1 MNIFEPE
8 SYIHIYTDIESV
20 VICMKIEK
28 INDNQIKCTL
38 DKSDLVSR
46 KIKLSELAY
55 GTDKAKALF
64 SEMMQLAASEVG
76 FVAED
81 IPIMIEAIPVSSD
94 SIILLVT
101 KVEDPEELDTRFS
114 QFSPYPDDII
124 DELEE
129 IDISEENVLDLFKHL
144 KDSVDDGGFI
154 PLSQALS
161 EKTKTVIPED
171 IIQIFS
177 FNNIDTVC
185 DLGKVL
191 KGAYDGKNTLYKLPD
206 NPLYYLAIHSSGQ
219 PLDIFNSICNIISEY
234 GSCIRGVNTDE
245 AFYIEHGTVI
255 CADSALQKLST
266 L

>member
-1 MNIFEPE
+1 
-8 SYIHIYTDIESV
+8 
-20 VICMKIEK
+20 MKIEK

-55 GTDKAKALF
+55 GTEKAKALF
-64 SEMMQLAASEVG
+64 SEMMQQAASEVG

-81 IPIMIEAIPVSSD
+81 IPIMIEAIPVSSE

-124 DELEE
+124 DEFEE
-129 IDISEENVLDLFKHL
+129 ADISEENVLDLFKHL
-144 KDSVDDGGFI
+144 KDSIDGDGFI
-154 PLSQALS
+154 PLSQSLT
-161 EKTKTVIPED
+161 EKNQPVIPED

-177 FNNIDTVC
+177 FDNIDTVC
-185 DLGKVL
+185 DLGKIL
-191 KGAYDGKNTLYKLPD
+191 KGVYDSENTLYKLPD
-206 NPLYYLAIHSSGQ
+206 DPLYYLVMHSAGQ
-219 PLDIFNSICNIISEY
+219 PLDVFNSICNIISEY
-234 GSCIRGVNTDE
+234 GSCVRGFNTDE
-245 AFYIEHGTVI
+245 AFYIEHGTII
-255 CADSALQKLST
+255 CAGSALQKLST

>member
-1 MNIFEPE
+1 MNLLFNFKL
-8 SYIHIYTDIESV
+8 SFSKKTESV
-20 VICMKIEK
+20 VISMKIEK

-64 SEMMQLAASEVG
+64 SEMMQQAASEVG
-76 FVAED
+76 FIAED

-129 IDISEENVLDLFKHL
+129 IDISENNVLDLFKQL
-144 KDSVDDGGFI
+144 KESIADNEFI
-154 PLSQALS
+154 PLSQAI
-161 EKTKTVIPED
+161 TGQNTAVVPD
-171 IIQIFS
+171 DVVQIFS
-177 FNNIDTVC
+177 FNKIDTIC
-185 DLGKVL
+185 DLGRVL
-191 KGAYDGKNTLYKLPD
+191 SGSYNGKNTVYKLPD
-206 NPLYYLAIHSSGQ
+206 SPLYYLVIHSEGQ
-219 PLDIFNSICNIISEY
+219 PLDHFNSICNIISEF
-234 GSCIRGVNTDE
+234 GSCIRGLNTDE
-245 AFYIEHGTVI
+245 SFYIEHGTVI
-255 CADSALQKLST
+255 CADSALQKLASV
-266 L
+266 

>member
-1 MNIFEPE
+1 
-8 SYIHIYTDIESV
+8 
-20 VICMKIEK
+20 MKIEK

-55 GTDKAKALF
+55 GTEKAKALF

-124 DELEE
+124 DELEGM
-129 IDISEENVLDLFKHL
+129 DITEENVLDLFKHL
-144 KDSVDDGGFI
+144 KDTIDDGGFI
-154 PLSQALS
+154 PLSQALA
-161 EKTKTVIPED
+161 EKKPPVIPED

-177 FNNIDTVC
+177 FKNIDTVC
-185 DLGKVL
+185 ELGKVL
-191 KGAYDGKNTLYKLPD
+191 KGVYDGKNTLYKMPD
-206 NPLYYLAIHSSGQ
+206 SDLYYLAVHSSGQ
-219 PLDIFNSICNIISEY
+219 PLEIFNSICNIMSEY
-234 GSCIRGVNTDE
+234 GSCLRSFNSDE
-245 AFYIEHGTVI
+245 AFYIEHGTAI
-255 CADSALQKLST
+255 CSDAALQKLSA